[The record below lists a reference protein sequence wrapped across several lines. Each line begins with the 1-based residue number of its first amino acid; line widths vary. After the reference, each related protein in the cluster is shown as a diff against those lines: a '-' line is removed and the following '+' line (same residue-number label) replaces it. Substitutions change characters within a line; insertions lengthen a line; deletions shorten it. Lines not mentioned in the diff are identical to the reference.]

1 MLKGL
6 LTVTAGL
13 IIAGAG
19 GCASDK
25 PHEYGEQRPDPS
37 SLDAGGG
44 LQSKDLLASTDQL
57 VRDLLAEPKLNASK
71 EKWTIVVEKIENH
84 TTQSYFNYEIFS
96 RRFGTLLQ
104 RQGGDRVALIEN
116 KARFHKV
123 QNQELEHGGDNF
135 GEGAPAGNAAGIQ
148 PDYALTGRVD
158 ELRNAAT
165 STYRLEFQVLSMRTR
180 EILWTNEY
188 IVKAAR

>member
-6 LTVTAGL
+6 LSVVTGL
-13 IIAGAG
+13 LIVGDG

-44 LQSKDLLASTDQL
+44 LQSKDLLASSGL
-57 VRDLLAEPKLNASK
+57 VADLLADRKLNSSK
-71 EKWTIVVEKIENH
+71 EKWTIVVERIENH
-84 TTQSYFNYEIFS
+84 TTDPYFNYEIFS

-104 RQGGDRVALIEN
+104 REGGDRVALIEN

-123 QNQELEHGGDNF
+123 QNQELEKGGDNF
-135 GEGAPAGNAAGIQ
+135 GEGAPGGFPAGIQ

-165 STYRLEFQVLSMRTR
+165 STYRLEFQVLSMKTR